1 MERFDPVRRRL
12 AIGIALL
19 AGFVDAAGFLQVD
32 GYYVSFMTGN
42 TTLLAIDMASGA
54 RRVLVPAL
62 LIAGFVAGVALGTW
76 LGDLRDVQRKR
87 RVLSLV
93 AMLLI
98 CAASARTLDW
108 QAPSLACLVLA
119 MGALNTTL
127 SGNRRNPVGLTY
139 MTGALVR
146 VGQAIGDRLG
156 GTRPSGWSPFMLLW
170 AALLAGALLG
180 AFAALQAPSAALWIA
195 VAYAGGLLMW
205 SEWLARRSTPS

>member
-1 MERFDPVRRRL
+1 MDRFDPQRRRM

-19 AGFVDAAGFLQVD
+19 AGFVDATGFLQVD

-42 TTLLAIDMASGA
+42 TTLLALDIVSGG

-76 LGDLRDVQRKR
+76 LGDLRDAGRKR
-87 RVLSLV
+87 RVLSSVIALLV
-93 AMLLI
+93 G
-98 CAASARTLDW
+98 AATARALGW
-108 QAPSLACLVLA
+108 QEVSLGCLVLA

-146 VGQAIGDRLG
+146 VGQAIGDRIG
-156 GTRPSGWSPFMLLW
+156 GIRPGGWSPFVLLW
-170 AALLAGALLG
+170 LALVAGALLG
-180 AFAALQAPSAALWIA
+180 GLVAMQLPSVSLWLG
-195 VAYAGGLLMW
+195 VAYAAGLLGW
-205 SEWLARRSTPS
+205 SEIMARQARA

>member
-1 MERFDPVRRRL
+1 M

-19 AGFVDAAGFLQVD
+19 AGFVDATGFLQVD

-42 TTLLAIDMASGA
+42 TTLLALDIASGA

-62 LIAGFVAGVALGTW
+62 LIAGFVLGVALGTW
-76 LGDLRDVQRKR
+76 LGDFRQTHRKR
-87 RVLSLV
+87 RVLSAVIALLV
-93 AMLLI
+93 G
-98 CAASARTLDW
+98 AASARASGW

-146 VGQAIGDRLG
+146 VGQALGDRIN
-156 GTRPSGWSPFMLLW
+156 GTRASGWSPFVWLW
-170 AALLAGALLG
+170 GALLAGAFLG
-180 AFAALQAPSAALWIA
+180 AMATQQVPSAALWIA
-195 VAYAGGLLMW
+195 VTYAALLLLA
-205 SEWLARRSTPS
+205 SEVMARRSGSA

>member
-1 MERFDPVRRRL
+1 MDRFDPPRRRM

-42 TTLLAIDMASGA
+42 TTLLALDIASGA
-54 RRVLVPAL
+54 RRVLVPML

-76 LGDLRDVQRKR
+76 LGDMRETGRKR
-87 RVLSLV
+87 RVLALV
-93 AMLLI
+93 IALLTG
-98 CAASARTLDW
+98 AATARSLDW
-108 QAPSLACLVLA
+108 QEPSLACLVLA

-146 VGQAIGDRLG
+146 VGQAIGDRIS

-170 AALLAGALLG
+170 LALLAGALLG
-180 AFAALQAPSAALWIA
+180 ALAALNIPAAALWFG
-195 VAYAGGLLMW
+195 VAYAAALLAW
-205 SEWLARRSTPS
+205 SEFMSRQTKA

>member
-1 MERFDPVRRRL
+1 M

-42 TTLLAIDMASGA
+42 TTLLALDVASGA

-62 LIAGFVAGVALGTW
+62 LIVGFILGVALGTW
-76 LGDLRDVQRKR
+76 LGDMRESGRKR
-87 RVLSLV
+87 RVLSAVLALLV
-93 AMLLI
+93 A
-98 CAASARTLDW
+98 AALARSLEL

-119 MGALNTTL
+119 MGALNTAL

-146 VGQAIGDRLG
+146 VGQAIGDRIS

-170 AALLAGALLG
+170 AALLAGAVLG
-180 AFAALQAPSAALWIA
+180 AIAALQAPAAALWFG
-195 VAYAGGLLMW
+195 VAYAAALLVV
-205 SEWLARRSTPS
+205 SEHLTRREI

>member
-1 MERFDPVRRRL
+1 MDRFDPPRRRM

-42 TTLLAIDMASGA
+42 TTLLALDVASGA

-62 LIAGFVAGVALGTW
+62 LIAGFILGVALGTW
-76 LGDLRDVQRKR
+76 LGDMRESGRKR
-87 RVLSLV
+87 RVLSAVL
-93 AMLLI
+93 ALLT
-98 CAASARTLDW
+98 AAALARSLDL
-108 QAPSLACLVLA
+108 QAPSLGCLVLA
-119 MGALNTTL
+119 MGALNTAL
-127 SGNRRNPVGLTY
+127 SGNRKNPVGLTY

-146 VGQAIGDRLG
+146 VGQAIGDRIS

-180 AFAALQAPSAALWIA
+180 AIAALQAPAAALWFGVFYAAALLA
-195 VAYAGGLLMW
+195 V
-205 SEWLARRSTPS
+205 SEYLTRRETV

>member
-1 MERFDPVRRRL
+1 MERFDPPRRRM

-19 AGFVDAAGFLQVD
+19 AGFVDATGFLQVD

-62 LIAGFVAGVALGTW
+62 LIAGFVLGVALGTW
-76 LGDLRDVQRKR
+76 LGDRHSSGRKR
-87 RVLSLV
+87 RVLVAVITLLV
-93 AMLLI
+93 G
-98 CAASARTLDW
+98 AASARSLGW

-127 SGNRRNPVGLTY
+127 SGNRQNPVGLTY

-146 VGQAIGDRLG
+146 VGQALGDFLS
-156 GTRPSGWSPFMLLW
+156 GTRPNGWSPFLLLW
-170 AALLAGALLG
+170 GALLAGALLG
-180 AFAALQAPSAALWIA
+180 AVAALYAQAAALWIG
-195 VAYAGGLLMW
+195 VAYALLLLAW
-205 SEWLARRSTPS
+205 SEKVARRAAA

>member
-1 MERFDPVRRRL
+1 MDRFDPPRRRM

-42 TTLLAIDMASGA
+42 TTLLALDVASGA

-62 LIAGFVAGVALGTW
+62 LIVGFILGVALGTW
-76 LGDLRDVQRKR
+76 LGDMRESGRKR
-87 RVLSLV
+87 RVLSAVLALLV
-93 AMLLI
+93 A
-98 CAASARTLDW
+98 AALARSLEL

-119 MGALNTTL
+119 MGALNTAL

-146 VGQAIGDRLG
+146 VGQAIGDRIS

-170 AALLAGALLG
+170 AALLAGAVLG
-180 AFAALQAPSAALWIA
+180 AIAALQAPAAALWFG
-195 VAYAGGLLMW
+195 VAYAAALLVV
-205 SEWLARRSTPS
+205 SEHLTRREI

>member
-1 MERFDPVRRRL
+1 MERFDPPRRRM

-19 AGFVDAAGFLQVD
+19 AGFVDATGFLQVD

-42 TTLLAIDMASGA
+42 TTLLALDIVSGA
-54 RRVLVPAL
+54 KRVLVPAL

-76 LGDLRDVQRKR
+76 LGDLRETGRKR
-87 RVLSLV
+87 RVLSV
-93 AMLLI
+93 VIALLAG
-98 CAASARTLDW
+98 AATARLLAW

-146 VGQAIGDRLG
+146 VGQAIGDFIK
-156 GTRPSGWSPFMLLW
+156 GTRPSGWSPFVVLW
-170 AALLAGALLG
+170 LALLAGALLG
-180 AFAALQAPSAALWIA
+180 AVAALRVPSIALWFG
-195 VAYAGGLLMW
+195 VAYAAALLAW
-205 SEWLARRSTPS
+205 SEAMTRRGIA